1 MTRQVVKCILVMKK
15 RSLIFSLI
23 LSLMLSVSFSD
34 MLCIPSYADKIS
46 DLESEKEEIEKKKKE
61 ASAEKEKD
69 EEAMNEANE
78 KADSISGDMESVESE
93 IEEVDEELVATIA
106 AVEMVKD
113 EITKK
118 EAEIEE
124 TTIKYEE
131 ALKTEE
137 DQYEAMKLRIKF
149 LYEKGDFTYM
159 QMLMEAKNFSDLVN
173 KAEYVEKLYEY
184 DRRLLLE
191 YQEARQNTYDLKVQL
206 EDEKDELDADK
217 EELEEEESYLNELLN
232 SKKAEYDSYQ
242 AQYNKAVQEAAQYK
256 KNIQKRNEEI
266 KKLEKESADKQSE
279 IEAEKAA
286 EAALKAEEERKA
298 EEARRAQESGS
309 SSSSSSSS
317 SESSASSSKSYN
329 SSASYNSG
337 SKGNDIANYALQFV
351 GNPYVAGG
359 TSLVSGCDCSGFV
372 MRVYKDFGYTLPRT
386 STSMRSVGT
395 EVSYDDARPGDI
407 VCYAGHVAIY
417 LGGGRIVHASTQKT
431 GIKTGSIFYK
441 EFITIRRVV

>member
-1 MTRQVVKCILVMKK
+1 MKK

-23 LSLMLSVSFSD
+23 LSIALSVSFSD
-34 MLCIPSYADKIS
+34 VLCIPSYADKIS

-61 ASAEKEKD
+61 ASDEKKKE

-78 KADSISGDMESVESE
+78 KAESISGDMESVESE

-106 AVEMVKD
+106 AVEMVKE

-118 EAEIEE
+118 EAEVEE

-191 YQEARQNTYDLKVQL
+191 YQEARQNTYDLKIQL

-217 EELEEEESYLNELLN
+217 EELEEEEKYLNEILE
-232 SKKAEYDSYQ
+232 SKKAEYDSAQ

-286 EAALKAEEERKA
+286 EAARKAEEERRA
-298 EEARRAQESGS
+298 EEARRAQEGG

-317 SESSASSSKSYN
+317 SESSGSSSKSYS
-329 SSASYNSG
+329 SSASFNSG
-337 SKGNDIANYALQFV
+337 SKCDDIANYALQFV
-351 GNPYVAGG
+351 GNPYVPGG

-395 EVSYDDARPGDI
+395 EVSYDDARAGDI

>member
-1 MTRQVVKCILVMKK
+1 MKK

-23 LSLMLSVSFSD
+23 LSIALSVSFSD
-34 MLCIPSYADKIS
+34 ALCIPSYADKIS

-61 ASAEKEKD
+61 ASDEKKKE

-78 KADSISGDMESVESE
+78 KAESISGDMESVESE

-106 AVEMVKD
+106 AVEMVKE

-159 QMLMEAKNFSDLVN
+159 QMLMEAKSFSDLVN

-191 YQEARQNTYDLKVQL
+191 YQEARQNTYDLKIQL

-217 EELEEEESYLNELLN
+217 AELEEEEKYLNEILE

-286 EAALKAEEERKA
+286 EAARKAEEERRA
-298 EEARRAQESGS
+298 EEARRAQEGG

-317 SESSASSSKSYN
+317 SESSGSSSKSYS
-329 SSASYNSG
+329 SSASFNSG

-351 GNPYVAGG
+351 GNPYVPGG

-395 EVSYDDARPGDI
+395 EVSYDDARAGDI

-417 LGGGRIVHASTQKT
+417 LGNGRIVHASTQKT

>member
-1 MTRQVVKCILVMKK
+1 MKK

-23 LSLMLSVSFSD
+23 LSIVLSVSFSD
-34 MLCIPSYADKIS
+34 AFCIPSYADRIS
-46 DLESEKEEIEKKKKE
+46 DLENEKEEIEKKKKE
-61 ASAEKEKD
+61 ASDEKKKE

-78 KADSISGDMESVESE
+78 KAESISGDMESVESE

-118 EAEIEE
+118 EAEIEV
-124 TTIKYEE
+124 TTAEYEE
-131 ALKTEE
+131 AQRIEE
-137 DQYEAMKLRIKF
+137 EQYEAMKLRIKF
-149 LYEKGDFTYM
+149 LYEKGDFTYI

-191 YQEARQNTYDLKVQL
+191 YQEARQKTYELKIQL

-217 EELEEEESYLNELLN
+217 EELEEEEKYLNEILET
-232 SKKAEYDSYQ
+232 KKAEYDSYQ

-266 KKLEKESADKQSE
+266 RKLEKESADKQSE

-286 EAALKAEEERKA
+286 EAARRAEEERRA
-298 EEARRAQESGS
+298 EEARRAQEGGS
-309 SSSSSSSS
+309 SSSSSGS
-317 SESSASSSKSYN
+317 SEGSGSSSKTYN

-372 MRVYKDFGYTLPRT
+372 MRVYRDFGYTLPRT

-395 EVSYDDARPGDI
+395 EVSYDDARAGDI

-417 LGGGRIVHASTQKT
+417 LGNGRIVHASTQKT

>member
-1 MTRQVVKCILVMKK
+1 
-15 RSLIFSLI
+15 
-23 LSLMLSVSFSD
+23 MLSVTFSD

-46 DLESEKEEIEKKKKE
+46 DLENEKEEIEKKKKE
-61 ASAEKEKD
+61 ASAEKEKE

-78 KADSISGDMESVESE
+78 KAESISGDMENVESE

-113 EITKK
+113 EITQK

-191 YQEARQNTYDLKVQL
+191 YQEARQNTYDLKIQL

-217 EELEEEESYLNELLN
+217 EELEEEERYLNELLD

-242 AQYNKAVQEAAQYK
+242 SQYNKAVQEAAQYK

-286 EAALKAEEERKA
+286 EAARKAEEERKA

-317 SESSASSSKSYN
+317 SESSGSSSKSYN

>member
-1 MTRQVVKCILVMKK
+1 MKK

-23 LSLMLSVSFSD
+23 LLIALSVSFSD
-34 MLCIPSYADKIS
+34 TLCIPSYADKIS

-61 ASAEKEKD
+61 ASDEKKKE

-78 KADSISGDMESVESE
+78 KAESISGDMESVESE
-93 IEEVDEELVATIA
+93 IEEVDEELVTTIA
-106 AVEMVKD
+106 AVEMVKE

-191 YQEARQNTYDLKVQL
+191 YQEARQNTYDLKIQL

-217 EELEEEESYLNELLN
+217 EELEEEEKYLNEILE

-286 EAALKAEEERKA
+286 EAARKAEEERRA
-298 EEARRAQESGS
+298 EEARRAQEGG

-317 SESSASSSKSYN
+317 SESSGSSSKSYS
-329 SSASYNSG
+329 SSASFNSG

-351 GNPYVAGG
+351 GNPYVPGG

-395 EVSYDDARPGDI
+395 EVSYDDARAGDI

>member
-1 MTRQVVKCILVMKK
+1 MKK

-23 LSLMLSVSFSD
+23 LSIVLSVSFSD
-34 MLCIPSYADKIS
+34 ALCIPSYADKIS

-61 ASAEKEKD
+61 ASDEKKKE

-78 KADSISGDMESVESE
+78 KAESISGDMESVESE

-106 AVEMVKD
+106 AVEMVKE

-191 YQEARQNTYDLKVQL
+191 YQEARQNTYDLKIQL

-217 EELEEEESYLNELLN
+217 EELEEEEKYLNEILE

-242 AQYNKAVQEAAQYK
+242 AQYNRAVQEAAQYK

-286 EAALKAEEERKA
+286 EAARKAEEERRA
-298 EEARRAQESGS
+298 EEARRAQEGG

-317 SESSASSSKSYN
+317 SESSGSSSKSYS
-329 SSASYNSG
+329 SSASFNSG

-351 GNPYVAGG
+351 GNPYVPGG

-395 EVSYDDARPGDI
+395 EVSYDDARAGDI